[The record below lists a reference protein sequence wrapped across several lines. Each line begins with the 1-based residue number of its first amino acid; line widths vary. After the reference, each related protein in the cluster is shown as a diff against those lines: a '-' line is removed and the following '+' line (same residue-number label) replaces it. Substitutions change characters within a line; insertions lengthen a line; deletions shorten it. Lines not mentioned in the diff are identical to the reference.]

1 MGNIRLK
8 IMLLL
13 LSVFIL
19 NVQPVQAKTTA
30 SKIDVSI
37 TGKYGV
43 IMDMDT
49 GKVLYKKNAKK
60 KCENASTTKLMTA
73 IVAAEKN
80 ENLNKKIKISSN
92 ASNTMAVKIYMNRG
106 DFYHLSDLMHAML
119 IRSANDCSVAIA
131 EGTSGSVNRFMKQVN
146 KKAKKI
152 GCKKTHFGTPNG
164 LHTSKPHYTTAYDL
178 ALITEYAYNN
188 ETIRKI
194 LKKKKYS
201 FKSIK
206 GKKHSVETTN
216 LMLKKKKF
224 YCVGKTGN
232 GSVAKYCFT
241 GVYTYEGHSYVIVT
255 LGNRAENGRWS
266 DAKKMIKECKKNAKL
281 VEKSID

>member
-1 MGNIRLK
+1 MGNLRLK
-8 IMLLL
+8 IFVLFFI
-13 LSVFIL
+13 VFT
-19 NVQPVQAKTTA
+19 VTGQPVQAKTTA

-43 IMDMDT
+43 IMDMET

-73 IVAAEKN
+73 IVAVEKN
-80 ENLNKKIKISSN
+80 QNLNKKIKISSN

-119 IRSANDCSVAIA
+119 IRSANDCAVAIA
-131 EGTSGSVNRFMKQVN
+131 EGTSGSMNRFMKQVN
-146 KKAKKI
+146 KKAKEI

-178 ALITEYAYNN
+178 AFITEYAYNN

-201 FKSIK
+201 FKSVK
-206 GKKHSVETTN
+206 GKKHSVENTN

-241 GVYTYEGHSYVIVT
+241 GVYTYKGHSYVIVT
-255 LGNRAENGRWS
+255 LGNQAESGRWS
-266 DAKKMIKECKKNAKL
+266 DAKKMITECKKNAKL
-281 VEKSID
+281 VEKE